1 MRERSI
7 GHPFLRVALPLAVFA
22 LLVCIDMPQIIV
34 QGRFWAEEG
43 TIFFENAWVMAPAS
57 ALFTSYGGY
66 LNLIANAATLAARWF
81 VPLPMAP
88 YVTIATG
95 LVFQLCPPLLLLTAR
110 DAWLQKLPVRVAG
123 LLLLLLVPASQEVW
137 LQTLHCQFELL
148 LCCAIILACDIATGW
163 RAVLRLA
170 LLTLAPLT
178 GVVCMTLGPLFLLR
192 AVMDRS
198 GARLVQTV
206 ALGVPALVQ
215 LVFFFH
221 AVPGRGYA
229 LHGVLLL
236 CAITIHHL
244 ALPFLGIDMA
254 NTIAAAIREAL
265 RTSHV
270 PLIAAMLPIPVAIAV
285 LAATLRRQAA
295 KAGVWFVLA
304 GAVTAVACYCGAIGG
319 VASLLTDVRGGGRY
333 VFVPQSL
340 FYLTVLAL
348 TATASGWARLA
359 GWALVIWL
367 LGVGAYA
374 YVYPFSV
381 MAEGPSWRREVALWQ
396 ADPKHVLHIWPVGW
410 TMTLAP
416 GR

>member
-1 MRERSI
+1 MGWGYACGATTSGHVPVELTAGHLSWPGASKPGQHTILSWRPIPTQRRSQGHAAYFGKTDAAALIMRERSI

-192 AVMDRS
+192 AIMDRS

-270 PLIAAMLPIPVAIAV
+270 PPLRLCCRSPWPSPCWRPPCGDRLP
-285 LAATLRRQAA
+285 RQA
-295 KAGVWFVLA
+295 
-304 GAVTAVACYCGAIGG
+304 CG
-319 VASLLTDVRGGGRY
+319 LYWRVR
-333 VFVPQSL
+333 
-340 FYLTVLAL
+340 
-348 TATASGWARLA
+348 
-359 GWALVIWL
+359 
-367 LGVGAYA
+367 
-374 YVYPFSV
+374 
-381 MAEGPSWRREVALWQ
+381 
-396 ADPKHVLHIWPVGW
+396 
-410 TMTLAP
+410 
-416 GR
+416 